1 MKEIIIKRMSFV
13 NFKGIRNLTVDFD
26 DTLTSILGT
35 NGVGKTSIF
44 DGFTWLL
51 FGKDSENRKNFN
63 IKTLDAN
70 NQVIER
76 IPHEVSAII
85 SVNGEEISL
94 CRRFNEKWQKRRG
107 SAVEEFNGNEEERLF
122 NEVPCSLKEWNDK
135 IAALC
140 DEQVF
145 KFITNPLYF
154 TAQKSDVQRAML
166 FRMAGGISDAEI
178 ASGNEKFSALL
189 ASLTGKSM
197 EEYKKEIAAKKRRLK
212 AEIDALPER
221 IDERRRDTPEN
232 IDYSAVEAEIKR
244 LQDLLT
250 KVEDELLDSSK
261 KNEAL
266 IKEREEMVKKL
277 GKLREEK
284 LQLEFDIKESLSA
297 DYRKAVSKKNEIT
310 SQIADLE
317 RKVESMNNRIDT
329 YKQVIEG
336 CDKTREELLKE
347 WEAINAETLSFNEA
361 DFICP
366 TCNRRFEIY
375 EIEAKQNEITER
387 FNADKAARLAD
398 NNRKGKA
405 NKQKKEDNIA
415 IINQLSSDIGEA
427 VAKIAELRLSKE
439 LETELVAPDTQPYIE
454 KSEEWKSICAMIA
467 DLEEKLNNNQTA
479 SNNDI
484 SDLRTE
490 KSKLAQAIDAEK
502 SKLAQKAI
510 AERNQARIVE
520 LETQLRKQNE
530 ELAELEGI
538 EFTISEFSK
547 ARIEMVERKINGMFS
562 IVKFKM
568 FDTLIN
574 GGEVETCEAMV
585 NGVPFSDLNNAMK
598 INSGLDIINAICSF
612 EGITAP
618 VFIDNAEAVNE
629 LRPTRSQMIRL
640 VVTKDESLI
649 IENKKAPQGQLF
661 Q

>member
-94 CRRFNEKWQKRRG
+94 CRRFNEKWQKKRG

-178 ASGNEKFSALL
+178 ASGNEKFSSLL

-212 AEIDALPER
+212 AEIEALPER

-232 IDYSAVEAEIKR
+232 IDYSAVEAEISR
-244 LQDLLT
+244 LQD
-250 KVEDELLDSSK
+250 EYARIDEIILDRSK
-261 KNEAL
+261 QNEAL
-266 IKEREEMVKKL
+266 IREREETVKKL
-277 GKLREEK
+277 GKLREET
-284 LQLEFDIKESLSA
+284 LQLEFEIKESLSA
-297 DYRKAVSKKNEIT
+297 DYRKAVSKKNEIA
-310 SQIADLE
+310 SQIAELE
-317 RKVESMNNRIDT
+317 RKVESLNNRINT

-347 WEAINAETLSFNEA
+347 WESINAETLSFNEA

-375 EIEAKQNEITER
+375 EIEAKQNEIIER
-387 FNADKAARLAD
+387 FNADKAARLAE

-405 NKQKKEDNIA
+405 NKQKREDNLVAVEKLSDDIA
-415 IINQLSSDIGEA
+415 EA
-427 VAKIAELRLSKE
+427 IAKIAELRLSE
-439 LETELVAPDTQPYIE
+439 EFNVNPVAPDTQPYIE
-454 KSEEWKSICAMIA
+454 KSEEWRSICDKIA
-467 DLEEKLNNNQTA
+467 NLEEELNKETVSSYDVSELKA
-479 SNNDI
+479 
-484 SDLRTE
+484 E
-490 KSKLAQAIDAEK
+490 KSRLAQAIDIEK
-502 SKLAQKAI
+502 SKLSQKAV
-510 AERNQARIVE
+510 AERNQARIIE
-520 LETQLRKQNE
+520 LEAQLRKHNE

-568 FDTLIN
+568 FETLIN

-629 LRPTRSQMIRL
+629 LLPTRSQMIRL
-640 VVTKDESLI
+640 VVTKDEKLI

>member
-94 CRRFNEKWQKRRG
+94 CRRFNEKWQKKRG

-178 ASGNEKFSALL
+178 ASGNEKFSSLL

-212 AEIDALPER
+212 AEIEALPER

-232 IDYSAVEAEIKR
+232 IDYSAIEAEIKR
-244 LQDLLT
+244 LQDLLS

-266 IKEREEMVKKL
+266 IKEREEAVKKL

-284 LQLEFDIKESLSA
+284 LQLEFEIKESLSA
-297 DYRKAVSKKNEIT
+297 DYRNAVSKKNEIA
-310 SQIADLE
+310 SQIAELE
-317 RKVESMNNRIDT
+317 RKVESLNNRINT

-347 WEAINAETLSFNEA
+347 WESINAETLSFNEA

-375 EIEAKQNEITER
+375 EIEAKQNEIIER
-387 FNADKAARLAD
+387 FNADKAARLAE

-405 NKQKKEDNIA
+405 NKQKREDNLVAVEKLSDDIA
-415 IINQLSSDIGEA
+415 EA
-427 VAKIAELRLSKE
+427 IAKIAELRLSE
-439 LETELVAPDTQPYIE
+439 EFNVNPVAPDTQPYIE
-454 KSEEWKSICAMIA
+454 KSEEWRSICDKIA
-467 DLEEKLNNNQTA
+467 NLEEELNKETVSSYDVSELKA
-479 SNNDI
+479 
-484 SDLRTE
+484 E
-490 KSKLAQAIDAEK
+490 KSRLAQAIDIEK
-502 SKLAQKAI
+502 SKLSQKAV
-510 AERNQARIVE
+510 AERNQARIIE
-520 LETQLRKQNE
+520 LEAQLRKQNE

-568 FDTLIN
+568 FETLIN

-629 LRPTRSQMIRL
+629 LLPTRSQMIRL
-640 VVTKDESLI
+640 VVTKDDKLI

>member
-63 IKTLDAN
+63 LKTLDAN

-76 IPHEVSAII
+76 IPHEVSAVI

-94 CRRFNEKWQKRRG
+94 CRKFNEKWQKKRG
-107 SAVEEFNGNEEERLF
+107 SAVEEFNGNEEERLY
-122 NEVPCSLKEWNDK
+122 NDVPCSLKEWNDK
-135 IAALC
+135 IASLC

-244 LQDLLT
+244 LQDLLSN
-250 KVEDELLDSSK
+250 VEDELLDSSK

-266 IKEREEMVKKL
+266 IKEREDVIKKL

-284 LQLEFDIKESLSA
+284 VQLEFEIKESVSA
-297 DYRKAVSKKNEIT
+297 EYRKAVSRKNEII
-310 SQIADLE
+310 SQITDLE
-317 RKVESMNNRIDT
+317 RKVESMNNRLST
-329 YKQVIEG
+329 YQQTIEK
-336 CDKTREELLKE
+336 CDQTREELLKE
-347 WEAINAETLSFNEA
+347 WETINAETLSFNEA

-366 TCNRRFEIY
+366 TCNRRYEIY

-387 FNADKAARLAD
+387 FNADKAARLAE

-415 IINQLSSDIGEA
+415 IVNQLTSDIAEA
-427 VAKIAELRLSKE
+427 VATIAELRLSKE
-439 LETELVAPDTQPYIE
+439 IDVNLTAPDAQPYIE
-454 KSEEWKSICAMIA
+454 NSEEWKSIRAKIA
-467 DLEEKLNNNQTA
+467 DLEEQLNNNTTPNIDVTDLKAEKTRLIQT
-479 SNNDI
+479 
-484 SDLRTE
+484 
-490 KSKLAQAIDAEK
+490 IDAEK
-502 SKLAQKAI
+502 SKLAQKAV

-520 LETQLRKQNE
+520 LENQLRKQNE

-547 ARIEMVERKINGMFS
+547 ARIELVERKINGMFS

-568 FDTLIN
+568 FETLIN

-629 LRPTRSQMIRL
+629 LLPTRSQMIRL
-640 VVTKDESLI
+640 VVTKDERLI
-649 IENKKAPQGQLF
+649 IDRKKAPQGQLF

>member
-135 IAALC
+135 ITALC

-178 ASGNEKFSALL
+178 ASGNEKFSTLL

-347 WEAINAETLSFNEA
+347 WEAINTETLSFNEA

-490 KSKLAQAIDAEK
+490 KSKLVQAIDAEK

-629 LRPTRSQMIRL
+629 LLPTRSQMIRL

>member
-94 CRRFNEKWQKRRG
+94 CRRFNEKWQKKRG

-178 ASGNEKFSALL
+178 ASGNEKFSSLL

-212 AEIDALPER
+212 AEIEALPER

-232 IDYSAVEAEIKR
+232 IDYSAIEDEIKR
-244 LQDLLT
+244 LQDLLS

-266 IKEREEMVKKL
+266 IKEREEAVKKL

-284 LQLEFDIKESLSA
+284 LQLEFEIKESLSA
-297 DYRKAVSKKNEIT
+297 DYRNAVSKKNEIA
-310 SQIADLE
+310 SQIAELE
-317 RKVESMNNRIDT
+317 RKVESLNNRINT

-347 WEAINAETLSFNEA
+347 WESINAETLSFNEA

-375 EIEAKQNEITER
+375 EIEAKQNEIIER
-387 FNADKAARLAD
+387 FNADKAARLAE

-405 NKQKKEDNIA
+405 NKQKREDNLVAVEKLSDDIA
-415 IINQLSSDIGEA
+415 EA
-427 VAKIAELRLSKE
+427 IAKIAELRLSE
-439 LETELVAPDTQPYIE
+439 EFNVNPVAPDTQPYIE
-454 KSEEWKSICAMIA
+454 KSEEWRSICDKIA
-467 DLEEKLNNNQTA
+467 NLEEELNKETVSSYDVSELKA
-479 SNNDI
+479 
-484 SDLRTE
+484 E
-490 KSKLAQAIDAEK
+490 KSRLAQAIDIEK
-502 SKLAQKAI
+502 SKLSQKAV
-510 AERNQARIVE
+510 AERNQARIIE
-520 LETQLRKQNE
+520 LEAQLRKQNE

-568 FDTLIN
+568 FETLIN

-629 LRPTRSQMIRL
+629 LLPTRSQMIRL
-640 VVTKDESLI
+640 VVTKDETLI

>member
-63 IKTLDAN
+63 LKTLDAN

-76 IPHEVSAII
+76 IPHEVSAVI

-94 CRRFNEKWQKRRG
+94 CRKFNEKWQKKRG
-107 SAVEEFNGNEEERLF
+107 SAVEEFNGNEEERLY
-122 NEVPCSLKEWNDK
+122 NDVPCSLKEWNDK
-135 IAALC
+135 IASLC

-244 LQDLLT
+244 LQDLLSN
-250 KVEDELLDSSK
+250 VEDELLDSSK

-266 IKEREEMVKKL
+266 IKEREDVIKKL

-284 LQLEFDIKESLSA
+284 VQLEFEIKESVSA
-297 DYRKAVSKKNEIT
+297 EYRKAVSRKNEII
-310 SQIADLE
+310 SQITDLE
-317 RKVESMNNRIDT
+317 RKVESMNNRLST
-329 YKQVIEG
+329 YQQTIEK
-336 CDKTREELLKE
+336 CDQTREELLKE
-347 WEAINAETLSFNEA
+347 WETINAETLSFNEA

-366 TCNRRFEIY
+366 TCNRRYEIY

-387 FNADKAARLAD
+387 FNADKAARLAE

-415 IINQLSSDIGEA
+415 IINQLTSDIAEA
-427 VAKIAELRLSKE
+427 VATIAELRLSKE
-439 LETELVAPDTQPYIE
+439 IDINLTAPDAQPYIE
-454 KSEEWKSICAMIA
+454 NSEEWKSIRAKIA
-467 DLEEKLNNNQTA
+467 DLEEQLNNNTTPNIDVTDLKAEKTRLIQT
-479 SNNDI
+479 
-484 SDLRTE
+484 
-490 KSKLAQAIDAEK
+490 IDAEK
-502 SKLAQKAI
+502 SKLAQKAV

-520 LETQLRKQNE
+520 LENQLRKQNE

-547 ARIEMVERKINGMFS
+547 ARIELVERKINGMFS

-568 FDTLIN
+568 FETLIN

-629 LRPTRSQMIRL
+629 LLPTRSQMIRL
-640 VVTKDESLI
+640 VVTKDERLI
-649 IENKKAPQGQLF
+649 IDRKKAPQGQLF

>member
-63 IKTLDAN
+63 LKTLDAN

-94 CRRFNEKWQKRRG
+94 CRKFNEKWQKKRG

-122 NEVPCSLKEWNDK
+122 NDVPCSLKEWNDK

-140 DEQVF
+140 DEQIF

-244 LQDLLT
+244 LQDLLSN
-250 KVEDELLDSSK
+250 VEDELLDSSK

-266 IKEREEMVKKL
+266 IKEREDVIKKL

-284 LQLEFDIKESLSA
+284 VQLEFEIKESVSA
-297 DYRKAVSKKNEIT
+297 EYRKAVSKKNEII

-317 RKVESMNNRIDT
+317 RKVESMNNRLST
-329 YKQVIEG
+329 YQQIIEN
-336 CDKTREELLKE
+336 CDRTREDLLKE
-347 WEAINAETLSFNEA
+347 WETINAETLSFNEA

-387 FNADKAARLAD
+387 FNADKAARLAE

-415 IINQLSSDIGEA
+415 IVNQLTSDIAEA
-427 VAKIAELRLSKE
+427 VATIAELRLSKE
-439 LETELVAPDTQPYIE
+439 IDINLTAPDAQPYIE
-454 KSEEWKSICAMIA
+454 NSEEWKSICAKIA
-467 DLEEKLNNNQTA
+467 DLEEELNNNTTPKI
-479 SNNDI
+479 DVT
-484 SDLRTE
+484 DLKTE
-490 KSKLAQAIDAEK
+490 KSRLSQAIDIEK
-502 SKLAQKAI
+502 SKLAQKAV

-568 FDTLIN
+568 FETLIN

-598 INSGLDIINAICSF
+598 INSGLDIINVICSF

-629 LRPTRSQMIRL
+629 LLPTRSQMIRL
-640 VVTKDESLI
+640 VVTKDDKLI
-649 IENKKAPQGQLF
+649 IDNKKAPQGQLF